1 MKKLILSCS
10 LLALTTPAYAALDCA
25 PLPDCEDFGYAYTDD
40 DCAGQ
45 ATLKCP
51 FDRTKL
57 YCTEPSSSVPCT
69 IGAILY
75 NDLKCYNTAP
85 EGKTAIAVVFDI
97 NKKLAIG
104 LEQKNYISWG
114 GLGTDIS
121 GLDNCT
127 RSNYMSCGTD
137 GKSNTQKIISALGE
151 SSDYAAGYCYN
162 LTIGKLMKGSW
173 FLPSLSELKTWYDNK
188 TAVNAGLTKVGGES
202 GLATWYW
209 SSTEF
214 DESFIFRL
222 HLGNGSE
229 DLITKFENAY
239 SNDLY
244 ARCAVR
250 Y

>member
-1 MKKLILSCS
+1 
-10 LLALTTPAYAALDCA
+10 
-25 PLPDCEDFGYAYTDD
+25 
-40 DCAGQ
+40 
-45 ATLKCP
+45 
-51 FDRTKL
+51 
-57 YCTEPSSSVPCT
+57 
-69 IGAILY
+69 
-75 NDLKCYNTAP
+75 
-85 EGKTAIAVVFDI
+85 
-97 NKKLAIG
+97 
-104 LEQKNYISWG
+104 
-114 GLGTDIS
+114 
-121 GLDNCT
+121 
-127 RSNYMSCGTD
+127 
-137 GKSNTQKIISALGE
+137 
-151 SSDYAAGYCYN
+151 
-162 LTIGKLMKGSW
+162 MKGSW

-202 GLATWYW
+202 GLAIWYW